1 MNMLEE
7 KKTFHGAKRT
17 IFSLNASTE
26 AEVIDPIVCYIIPP
40 SKFFGHYD
48 FSRILQPCS
57 GGIMVSYGRRDWL
70 A

>member
-7 KKTFHGAKRT
+7 KKTFSGAKRT

-40 SKFFGHYD
+40 SKFFGITT
-48 FSRILQPCS
+48 FQEFCS
-57 GGIMVSYGRRDWL
+57 SVAETS
-70 A
+70 